1 MNRQT
6 RTKQLILDAALYL
19 FHLKGYHATSIR
31 DIAGKAKVNP
41 ANIAYYF
48 KNKQGLLEYCFTSY
62 LEEYVEI
69 LDINILELERKGPK
83 LCLSGMILDILE
95 FQKKNFLASSFI
107 YGESSW
113 DSSLNREIL
122 STYFTKERFYFQLIL
137 EKGMKEHAFQNVSIP
152 VFILQLKGL
161 LSAPVMHSH
170 YAMEVLHVFPQEN
183 YYNAKYGDEVIKF
196 LHSVLYSKESEIMVY
211 REPQLSTM

>member
-62 LEEYVEI
+62 LEEYVKI

-83 LCLSGMILDILE
+83 LCLSGLVLDILE

-170 YAMEVLHVFPQEN
+170 YAMEVLYVFPQEN
-183 YYNAKYGDEVIKF
+183 YYNSKYGNEIIKF
-196 LHSVLYSKESEIMVY
+196 LQSVLFTPDSEIIVY